1 MNKIIECVPN
11 FSEGRDATK
20 IEIIV
25 DAFRNRKDV
34 KILDYSSDKDHNRS
48 VVSVVGSL
56 SSMKEAVIDFIG
68 KAIELIDL
76 NKHSG
81 EHPRI
86 GAVDVVPFIPIKNV
100 TMDEAIAFS
109 KEVAEI
115 VAEKYDIPVYLYE
128 KSSNYDYRRNLA
140 TIRKGEFEGLSD
152 KIKMKE
158 WYPDYGPDHPHPTA
172 GAVVIGARG
181 PLIAYNV
188 NLDTTDI
195 EIARSIAKKVRHI
208 GGGLR
213 YCKAMGVE
221 LKELGVVQVS
231 MNLTDYTGTSIYQA
245 HEMVR
250 MEAKRFG
257 VNVLGG
263 EVIGLVPVDALVDV
277 ASYYLGLKDFSAN
290 QILEMSILGDDMFSK
305 KD

>member
-1 MNKIIECVPN
+1 
-11 FSEGRDATK
+11 
-20 IEIIV
+20 
-25 DAFRNRKDV
+25 
-34 KILDYSSDKDHNRS
+34 
-48 VVSVVGSL
+48 
-56 SSMKEAVIDFIG
+56 
-68 KAIELIDL
+68 
-76 NKHSG
+76 
-81 EHPRI
+81 
-86 GAVDVVPFIPIKNV
+86 
-100 TMDEAIAFS
+100 
-109 KEVAEI
+109 
-115 VAEKYDIPVYLYE
+115 
-128 KSSNYDYRRNLA
+128 
-140 TIRKGEFEGLSD
+140 
-152 KIKMKE
+152 
-158 WYPDYGPDHPHPTA
+158 
-172 GAVVIGARG
+172 
-181 PLIAYNV
+181 
-188 NLDTTDI
+188 LDTTDI